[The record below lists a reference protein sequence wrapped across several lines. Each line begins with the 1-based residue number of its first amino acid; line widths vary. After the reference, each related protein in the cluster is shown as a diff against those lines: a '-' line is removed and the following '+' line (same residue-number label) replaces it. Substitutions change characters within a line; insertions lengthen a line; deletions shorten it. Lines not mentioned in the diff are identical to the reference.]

1 MKGKMYL
8 FLFYL
13 VIFAWGV
20 VIGRDSWRPEAI
32 DLDDYE
38 TKSCSLVEDRLFGD
52 KFPQKFYEEKIAKV
66 NDVPVEFRMD
76 ALSKLLVSCFL
87 KLVNVNAIVF
97 HYGYTKRTMK
107 WWVKDLRIGYGYP
120 DWGAEQGKPYFVFEL
135 GGRIY

>member
-1 MKGKMYL
+1 MGKKIHLPMKSEWYL
-8 FLFYL
+8 MIESGEKKEEYREITPYWCCRLL
-13 VIFAWGV
+13 
-20 VIGRDSWRPEAI
+20 
-32 DLDDYE
+32 
-38 TKSCSLVEDRLFGD
+38 KDRFFGD

-76 ALSKLLVSCFL
+76 VLSKLLVSCFL
-87 KLVNVNAIVF
+87 KLVNVNVIVF

-135 GGRIY
+135 GGRIE